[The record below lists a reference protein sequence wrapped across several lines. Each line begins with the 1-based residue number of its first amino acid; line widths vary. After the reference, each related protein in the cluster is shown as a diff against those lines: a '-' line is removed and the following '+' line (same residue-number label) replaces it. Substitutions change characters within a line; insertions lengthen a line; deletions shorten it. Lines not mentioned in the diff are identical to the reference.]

1 MLFDPSRTHLG
12 SGESASLSVYAWY
25 PLETCSQ
32 VLTATTT
39 VVLTMAAR
47 LHGLSVLALLA
58 LVTVVA
64 MKAETT
70 RRTAFHLTAQEDVR
84 ASSRTHDQTLKSRTK
99 RNILEYHAEMMRRA
113 SEARVEGLHARGL
126 RRAARAYARR
136 EVQHT
141 RRVQIS
147 SNSESE
153 PPQEHAELGDSQGG
167 TSEYP
172 SSSDRLIT
180 EEELARHNSKNSAW
194 ICILGKVY
202 DITAWLDA
210 HPGGPSGPLSS
221 AGTDGTSAFFAM
233 GHDLTNLERGIRLQ
247 HVEIKGRLEG
257 YVMPSP
263 PSPTLLPT
271 HDSDGIPIL
280 YPRPDLAMSEL
291 KLITRVREVLAQ
303 RRDNVTFCYAPT
315 ATATEAAIGGGF
327 KLPPTFAIPRDEWLS
342 HPRWSDCTQMPTL
355 HVPLRVAVQRTIFH
369 LASRRMDDND
379 YPVATA
385 YETFKNGMRR
395 VREHVRVEETSTF
408 PALGRHESL
417 SSVTYDA
424 LMAHLT
430 SDHHALHE
438 EEVGIERD
446 LQHLAAQD
454 KGAEMRR
461 WKCVRGSERVCHDR
475 RATIGLAE
483 VVSMVRRVLAF
494 DERFMRHLQEE
505 EDVVVSLALQ
515 PSSY

>member
-1 MLFDPSRTHLG
+1 
-12 SGESASLSVYAWY
+12 
-25 PLETCSQ
+25 
-32 VLTATTT
+32 
-39 VVLTMAAR
+39 
-47 LHGLSVLALLA
+47 
-58 LVTVVA
+58 
-64 MKAETT
+64 
-70 RRTAFHLTAQEDVR
+70 
-84 ASSRTHDQTLKSRTK
+84 
-99 RNILEYHAEMMRRA
+99 
-113 SEARVEGLHARGL
+113 
-126 RRAARAYARR
+126 
-136 EVQHT
+136 
-141 RRVQIS
+141 
-147 SNSESE
+147 
-153 PPQEHAELGDSQGG
+153 
-167 TSEYP
+167 
-172 SSSDRLIT
+172 
-180 EEELARHNSKNSAW
+180 
-194 ICILGKVY
+194 
-202 DITAWLDA
+202 
-210 HPGGPSGPLSS
+210 
-221 AGTDGTSAFFAM
+221 
-233 GHDLTNLERGIRLQ
+233 
-247 HVEIKGRLEG
+247 
-257 YVMPSP
+257 
-263 PSPTLLPT
+263 
-271 HDSDGIPIL
+271 
-280 YPRPDLAMSEL
+280 
-291 KLITRVREVLAQ
+291 
-303 RRDNVTFCYAPT
+303 
-315 ATATEAAIGGGF
+315 
-327 KLPPTFAIPRDEWLS
+327 
-342 HPRWSDCTQMPTL
+342 
-355 HVPLRVAVQRTIFH
+355 
-369 LASRRMDDND
+369 MDDND